1 MDNSVFS
8 SLKGRHKM
16 ITRNRKRMNK
26 KTLRKDSSDDDYF
39 PLTDSS
45 SSSLLRILDEAEEE
59 ETDDIDADEI
69 KYLLEDANKFI
80 NTDETDDT
88 DETDETDNETDET
101 DETDNETGNE
111 TEDTK
116 NKEKNPVNKLDKD
129 YILFHNTNTVNNSVD
144 NVRYFKN
151 LNEKEKILV
160 LENEK
165 TIRDLNRGRTPQRF
179 KVLNLPI
186 DISIKAQ
193 IIRRLDSLESLDET
207 NSDYHKINEWLS
219 TLLLVPFNSYRDL
232 SITNNNNKDEIHS
245 YLSNVKSKLDKS
257 IYGHNTAKFQIL
269 QLITQWITNP
279 GSKGQIIGLQG
290 PMGNGKTTFVKE
302 GICNAI
308 DRAFVSITLGGAS
321 DSALLEGHSYT
332 YEGSICGRIV
342 KSLIETRC
350 MNPIIYFDELDK
362 VSECPNGREL
372 IHKLI
377 HLTDHSQN
385 NEFTDLYFS
394 GIKFDLSRA
403 LFIFSFNDERKINPI
418 LKDRMRI
425 IKMPALKLDDKLIIA
440 KNYLIPELCKDIGF
454 SKDNININNDIVK
467 HIILNYTKEEGVR
480 TLKRCLETIISK
492 INMLQFMT
500 DVPFMI
506 DNLTY
511 PITIDYNNV
520 SKLLE
525 IERIKPNTM
534 MYI

>member
-1 MDNSVFS
+1 
-8 SLKGRHKM
+8 
-16 ITRNRKRMNK
+16 
-26 KTLRKDSSDDDYF
+26 
-39 PLTDSS
+39 
-45 SSSLLRILDEAEEE
+45 
-59 ETDDIDADEI
+59 
-69 KYLLEDANKFI
+69 
-80 NTDETDDT
+80 
-88 DETDETDNETDET
+88 
-101 DETDNETGNE
+101 
-111 TEDTK
+111 
-116 NKEKNPVNKLDKD
+116 
-129 YILFHNTNTVNNSVD
+129 
-144 NVRYFKN
+144 
-151 LNEKEKILV
+151 
-160 LENEK
+160 
-165 TIRDLNRGRTPQRF
+165 
-179 KVLNLPI
+179 
-186 DISIKAQ
+186 
-193 IIRRLDSLESLDET
+193 
-207 NSDYHKINEWLS
+207 
-219 TLLLVPFNSYRDL
+219 
-232 SITNNNNKDEIHS
+232 
-245 YLSNVKSKLDKS
+245 
-257 IYGHNTAKFQIL
+257 
-269 QLITQWITNP
+269 
-279 GSKGQIIGLQG
+279 
-290 PMGNGKTTFVKE
+290 
-302 GICNAI
+302 
-308 DRAFVSITLGGAS
+308 
-321 DSALLEGHSYT
+321 
-332 YEGSICGRIV
+332 
-342 KSLIETRC
+342 

-362 VSECPNGREL
+362 VSECPKGREL

-454 SKDNININNDIVK
+454 SKDNININDDIVK